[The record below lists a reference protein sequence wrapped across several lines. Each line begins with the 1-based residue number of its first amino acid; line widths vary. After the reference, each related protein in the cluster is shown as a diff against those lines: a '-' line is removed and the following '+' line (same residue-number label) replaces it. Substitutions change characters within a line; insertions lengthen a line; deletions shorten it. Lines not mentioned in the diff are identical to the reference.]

1 MLQGIHKFSTSA
13 ILLFFFN
20 IYFFRSIIIL
30 LPKKEKNHPQKTP
43 VPKKENYYKLSAYR
57 TVSLQLYET
66 VLFSIKELF
75 IKMTKTKSLAFL
87 IKTESC
93 LKNFRIF
100 TSFCMELSTWSFS
113 SEYTVIWAMHLF
125 RFKYISS
132 FWNCFCIFWMYQHR
146 NGFRS

>member
-100 TSFCMELSTWSFS
+100 TSFCMGVVYLKFFLRVHCNMG
-113 SEYTVIWAMHLF
+113 YAFIQV
-125 RFKYISS
+125 
-132 FWNCFCIFWMYQHR
+132 
-146 NGFRS
+146 